1 MRAGSAGWTCG
12 LVLPFCQTLA
22 KFLPAPSQL
31 LIRVLGPGTP
41 TLTPTPNSSMALQ
54 ARAPGVRRA
63 EGVVVLGLGFP
74 REVCVNDGA
83 VGTGPPERTRMG
95 KSV

>member
-1 MRAGSAGWTCG
+1 MRVGPAHLSDPGQVPASSISASHLCPVAWY
-12 LVLPFCQTLA
+12 PHPHPHP
-22 KFLPAPSQL
+22 KFFHGMTGQ
-31 LIRVLGPGTP
+31 G
-41 TLTPTPNSSMALQ
+41 
-54 ARAPGVRRA
+54 PGVRQA

-83 VGTGPPERTRMG
+83 VGTGPPKRTRMG